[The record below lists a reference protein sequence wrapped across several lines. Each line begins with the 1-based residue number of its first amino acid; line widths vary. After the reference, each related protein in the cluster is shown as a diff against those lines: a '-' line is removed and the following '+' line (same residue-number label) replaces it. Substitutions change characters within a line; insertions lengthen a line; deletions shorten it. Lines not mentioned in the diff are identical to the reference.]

1 MGIHSEA
8 CQAPDLD
15 SDVRGVKGFV
25 CLLCL
30 HRKGARP
37 GMLMIRGGIEMNFKL
52 SEEHEM
58 IRKMVRDFARNEVA
72 PTAAERDEEE
82 RFDMDLFKKM
92 AELGLTGIPWPEEYG
107 GIGSDYLAYCIA
119 VEELSRVCASTGV
132 TLSAHTSLAGWPV
145 YKFGTEEQKQKYL
158 RPMAQG
164 EKIGAYGLTEPGS
177 GSDAGGMKT
186 TARLEGDHYVLNG
199 SKIFITNGGI
209 ADTYIV
215 FALTDPS
222 QRQRGTSAFIVE
234 ADFEGF
240 SVGKKEKKLGIRSS
254 PTTEIVFEDCKVPK
268 ENMLGNEGDGF
279 KIAMM
284 TLDGGRNG
292 IAAQAVGI
300 AQGAL
305 DASVEYAKEREQFG
319 KPIAANQGISF
330 KIADMATSIEA
341 SRLLTYQAAWLESE
355 GLPYGKES
363 AMSKLMAG
371 DTAMKVTTEAVQIF
385 GGYGYTKDYPVERY
399 MRDAKITQIYEGTQE
414 IQRLVISR
422 MVTK

>member
-1 MGIHSEA
+1 
-8 CQAPDLD
+8 
-15 SDVRGVKGFV
+15 
-25 CLLCL
+25 
-30 HRKGARP
+30 
-37 GMLMIRGGIEMNFKL
+37 MNFRL

>member
-1 MGIHSEA
+1 
-8 CQAPDLD
+8 
-15 SDVRGVKGFV
+15 
-25 CLLCL
+25 
-30 HRKGARP
+30 
-37 GMLMIRGGIEMNFKL
+37 MNFQL

-58 IRKMVRDFARNEVA
+58 IRKMVRDFAENEVA

-82 RFDMDLFKKM
+82 RFDQGIFNMM
-92 AELGLTGIPWPEEYG
+92 AELGLTGIPWPEQYG

-132 TLSAHTSLAGWPV
+132 TLSAHTSLAGWPI
-145 YKFGTEEQKQKYL
+145 YTFGNEKQKHQYL
-158 RPMAQG
+158 KPMAEG
-164 EKIGAYGLTEPGS
+164 KSIGGYGLTEPSS
-177 GSDAGGMKT
+177 GSDAGGMRT
-186 TARLEGDHYVLNG
+186 VAVRDGDNYILNG

-209 ADTYIV
+209 ADFYVV

-222 QRQRGTSAFIVE
+222 SKQKGTTAFIVDK
-234 ADFEGF
+234 DFPGF

-254 PTTEIVFEDCKVPK
+254 PTTEIIFEDCRVPLQ
-268 ENMLGNEGDGF
+268 NRLGEEGEGF

-305 DASVEYAKEREQFG
+305 DAAVAYAKEREQFG
-319 KPIAANQGISF
+319 KPIAAQQGIGF
-330 KIADMATSIEA
+330 KLADMATKIEA
-341 SRLLTYQAAWLESE
+341 ARLLTYQAAWLESK
-355 GLPYGKES
+355 GKPYGKES
-363 AMSKLMAG
+363 AMSKLFAG
-371 DTAMKVTTEAVQIF
+371 DIAMEVTTEAVQVF
-385 GGYGYTKDYPVERY
+385 GGYGYTKDYPVERF

-422 MVTK
+422 MLTK

>member
-1 MGIHSEA
+1 
-8 CQAPDLD
+8 
-15 SDVRGVKGFV
+15 
-25 CLLCL
+25 
-30 HRKGARP
+30 
-37 GMLMIRGGIEMNFKL
+37 MNFQL

-58 IRKMVRDFARNEVA
+58 IRKMVRDFAKNEVE
-72 PTAAERDEEE
+72 PTAAGRD
-82 RFDMDLFKKM
+82 RDQHFDRSIFEKM
-92 AELGLTGIPWPEEYG
+92 AELGLAGIPWPEEYG

-119 VEELSRVCASTGV
+119 VEELSRVDASIGV
-132 TLSAHTSLAGWPV
+132 TLSAHTSLAGWPL

-177 GSDAGGMKT
+177 GSDASGMKT

-199 SKIFITNGGI
+199 SKIFITNGGV
-209 ADTYIV
+209 ADIYIV
-215 FALTDPS
+215 FASTDPS
-222 QRQRGTSAFIVE
+222 QKAKGITAFIVE
-234 ADFEGF
+234 SDFNGF
-240 SVGKKEKKLGIRSS
+240 SIGNKEDKMGIRSS
-254 PTTEIVFEDCKVPK
+254 PTTEIIFEDCKVPVQ
-268 ENMLGNEGDGF
+268 NVLGQVDEGF

-305 DASVEYAKEREQFG
+305 DAATQYAKDRVQFG
-319 KPIAANQGISF
+319 KPISAQQGVGF
-330 KIADMATSIEA
+330 KLADMATSVEA
-341 SRLLTYQAAWLESE
+341 ARLLTYQAAWLESE

-363 AMSKLMAG
+363 AMSKLFAG
-371 DTAMKVTTEAVQIF
+371 DTAMKVTTDAVQIF
-385 GGYGYTKDYPVERY
+385 GGYGYTKEYPVERY

-422 MVTK
+422 MLTK

>member
-1 MGIHSEA
+1 
-8 CQAPDLD
+8 
-15 SDVRGVKGFV
+15 
-25 CLLCL
+25 
-30 HRKGARP
+30 
-37 GMLMIRGGIEMNFKL
+37 MNFKL

-58 IRKMVRDFARNEVA
+58 IRKMVRDFAKNEVE

-82 RFDMDLFKKM
+82 RFDVEIFQKM
-92 AELGLTGIPWPEEYG
+92 AGLGLTGIPWPEKYG

-158 RPMAQG
+158 KPMAEG
-164 EKIGAYGLTEPGS
+164 EKMGAYGLTEPGS
-177 GSDAGGMKT
+177 GSDASGMRT
-186 TARLEGDHYVLNG
+186 TAKRDGDHYVLNG

-209 ADTYIV
+209 ADIYVV
-215 FALTDPS
+215 FALLDPEDKRS
-222 QRQRGTSAFIVE
+222 STAFIIE
-234 ADFEGF
+234 KDFEGF

-254 PTTEIVFEDCKVPK
+254 PTTEIIFEDCKVPV
-268 ENMLGNEGDGF
+268 ENVLGEEGQGF

-305 DASVEYAKEREQFG
+305 DAAVEYAKERKQFG
-319 KPIAANQGISF
+319 RPIVDNQAISF
-330 KIADMATSIEA
+330 KLADMATSIEA

-422 MVTK
+422 MLTN

>member
-1 MGIHSEA
+1 
-8 CQAPDLD
+8 
-15 SDVRGVKGFV
+15 
-25 CLLCL
+25 
-30 HRKGARP
+30 
-37 GMLMIRGGIEMNFKL
+37 MNFKL
-52 SEEHEM
+52 TEEHEM
-58 IRKMVRDFARNEVA
+58 IRKMVRDFAEKDVA

-82 RFDMDLFKKM
+82 RFDRGIFDKM

-107 GIGSDYLAYCIA
+107 GIGSDYLAYVIA

-132 TLSAHTSLAGWPV
+132 TLSAHLSLASWPIF
-145 YKFGTEEQKQKYL
+145 KFGTEEQKKHYL
-158 RPMAQG
+158 TKLAQG
-164 EKIGAYGLTEPGS
+164 EMLGAYGLSEPGA
-177 GSDAGGMKT
+177 GSDVSSMKT
-186 TARLEGDHYVLNG
+186 KAVKNGDHYVLNG
-199 SKIFITNGGI
+199 SKVWITNGG
-209 ADTYIV
+209 AAELYII
-215 FALTDPS
+215 FAVTD
-222 QRQRGTSAFIVE
+222 QEAGTRGMSAFIVE
-234 ADFEGF
+234 KGWEGF
-240 SVGKKEKKLGIRSS
+240 SIGKKEKKLGIRSS
-254 PTTEIVFEDCKVPK
+254 PTTELIFDNVKVPAENLLGK
-268 ENMLGNEGDGF
+268 EGEGF

-305 DASVEYAKEREQFG
+305 DASVEYAKGREQFG
-319 KPIAANQGISF
+319 KSILANQGVSF

-355 GLPYGKES
+355 GLSYGKES

-371 DTAMKVTTEAVQIF
+371 DTAMKVTVEAVQIF

-414 IQRLVISR
+414 IQRLVIGR

>member
-1 MGIHSEA
+1 
-8 CQAPDLD
+8 
-15 SDVRGVKGFV
+15 
-25 CLLCL
+25 
-30 HRKGARP
+30 
-37 GMLMIRGGIEMNFKL
+37 MNFKL
-52 SEEHEM
+52 TEEHEM

-82 RFDMDLFKKM
+82 RFDMDIFKKM

-177 GSDAGGMKT
+177 GSDAGGMIT
-186 TARLEGDHYVLNG
+186 TAKLEGDEYVLNG

-209 ADTYIV
+209 ADIYVV
-215 FALTDPS
+215 FALTDPAS
-222 QRQRGTSAFIVE
+222 KQRGTSAFIVE
-234 ADFEGF
+234 SSFPGF
-240 SVGKKEKKLGIRSS
+240 SVGKKEQKLGIRSS
-254 PTTEIVFEDCKVPK
+254 PTTEIIFEDCRVPK
-268 ENMLGNEGDGF
+268 ENMLGKEGDGF

-305 DASVEYAKEREQFG
+305 DAAVDYAKERVQFG
-319 KPIAANQGISF
+319 KPIAAQQGIGF
-330 KIADMATSIEA
+330 KLADMATNVEA
-341 SRLLTYQAAWLESE
+341 ARLLTYQAAWLESE

-363 AMSKLMAG
+363 AMSKLFAG
-371 DTAMKVTTEAVQIF
+371 DTAMKVTTEAVQVF

-414 IQRLVISR
+414 IQKLVISR
-422 MVTK
+422 MITKD